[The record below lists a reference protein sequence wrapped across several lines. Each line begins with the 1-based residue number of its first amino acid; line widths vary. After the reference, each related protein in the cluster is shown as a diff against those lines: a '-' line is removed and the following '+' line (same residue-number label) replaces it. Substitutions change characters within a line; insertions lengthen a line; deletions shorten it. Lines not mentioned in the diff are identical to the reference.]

1 MQKVQA
7 MIFGA
12 AAMLCLGSVGGQ
24 RTAGNGTS
32 VSGQVTILER
42 PGETTED
49 FGDVV
54 VYLDNAVTAKTRAV
68 TPPTN
73 TVMNLQGRQFV
84 PRVRVVTQ
92 GSKVSFQNTDPFN
105 HNVFSKMNGGFDTG
119 VYGRGK
125 TKDNVFAD
133 AGVYALYCNIHPR
146 MSAFVVALSTPYYA
160 QAEADGHFVIPN
172 VPPGQY
178 VLHVWHDRAAQV
190 DQPVTVTATGPANL
204 RVDLDAR
211 GYRYV
216 QHKNKFG
223 QDYTTASG
231 DRY

>member
-1 MQKVQA
+1 MRKVHG
-7 MIFGA
+7 MVFGA
-12 AAMLCLGSVGGQ
+12 AAMLCLGSVDGQ
-24 RTAGNGTS
+24 GTSSGS

-42 PGETTED
+42 PGETTDD

-54 VYLDNAVTAKTRAV
+54 VYLDNASTARTRAV
-68 TPPTN
+68 PTN
-73 TVMNLQGRQFV
+73 TAMNLQGRQFV

-125 TKDNVFAD
+125 TKDNLFAD
-133 AGVYALYCNIHPR
+133 PGVYALYCNIHPR

-178 VLHVWHDRAAQV
+178 VMHVWHDRAAQI
-190 DQPVTVTATGPANL
+190 DQPVTVTASGLANV
-204 RVDLDAR
+204 RVQMDAR
-211 GYRYV
+211 GYHYV